1 MRNRWS
7 ALQGRPVLSWRS
19 TPPANGAFVL
29 PVERETAYH
38 SHNNA
43 EREPRVGSNEKIL
56 LGRFIM
62 LQVENLAAIVTVADV
77 TRHHAKNHPD
87 RVAIHFEGHRTTFGE
102 LDRRASQVAN
112 GLIGAGVRPQARVA
126 ILSKNTPAFFDLW
139 FGAAKADVVLVPVN
153 FRLAPPEVAYV
164 VEDAGAELL
173 FVGADFYPV
182 VEKVMHELKSVRRII
197 ALDGAHQSWTSYADW
212 LAAQPANDPA
222 LPIARD
228 HCAIQ
233 MYTSGTTGHPKGAQL
248 SHANLL
254 TLLPGALNQ
263 FGDWHDNDVNLV
275 CMPLFHIGGS
285 GWALIGFYRGI
296 PTVLMRDADP
306 AAILRLIPEFRITKA
321 FMVPALML
329 FLMQVPQ
336 CRTTDFSSLE
346 LIAYGASPAPLDLV
360 RNALKVF
367 GCGLAQVYG
376 LTETTGAITY
386 LPPEDHDERNVE
398 RLKSCGKAMSGIEI
412 RVVDAD
418 GKEVAVGQVGEII
431 TRSPQNMLGYWNQP
445 EATRRAIRND
455 WFHTGDAGY
464 RDDAGYFY
472 IYDRVKDMI
481 ISGGEN
487 IYPAEVE
494 SALFGHP
501 AVADVAVIGVPDD
514 KWGEAVKAL
523 VVRRPDAAVTP
534 EELIVFARERI
545 AGYKVPRTVDF
556 VDALPRTPT
565 GKILKREL
573 RKAFWAGQDRQVH

>member
-1 MRNRWS
+1 M
-7 ALQGRPVLSWRS
+7 LD
-19 TPPANGAFVL
+19 
-29 PVERETAYH
+29 VE
-38 SHNNA
+38 S
-43 EREPRVGSNEKIL
+43 
-56 LGRFIM
+56 
-62 LQVENLAAIVTVADV
+62 LADIVTVADV
-77 TRHHAKNHPD
+77 TRHHARVRPD
-87 RVAIHFEGHRTTFGE
+87 RVAIHFEGAHITFGE
-102 LDRRASQVAN
+102 LDRRANQIAN
-112 GLIGAGVRPQARVA
+112 GLIAEAVRPQARVA
-126 ILSKNTPAFFDLW
+126 YLSKNSPAFFELW

-173 FVGADFYPV
+173 FVGADFYPL
-182 VEKVMHELKSVRRII
+182 VEKIAADLKSVHRIV
-197 ALDGAHQSWTSYADW
+197 ALDGPHSGWIGYAEW
-212 LAAQPANDPA
+212 RAAEAVNDPA
-222 LPIARD
+222 VAVARD

-254 TLLPGALNQ
+254 TLLPGALSQ

-296 PTVLMRDADP
+296 PTVLMRDPDP
-306 AAILRLIPEFRITKA
+306 AKILQLIPEYRITKA

-346 LIAYGASPAPLDLV
+346 LIAYGASPAPIDLV

-386 LPPEDHDERNVE
+386 LPPEDHDENNAA
-398 RLKSCGKAMSGIEI
+398 RLKSCGKAMTGIDI
-412 RVVDAD
+412 RVVDAEGND
-418 GKEVAVGQVGEII
+418 VATGEVGEIV
-431 TRSPQNMLGYWNQP
+431 TRSPQNMVGYWNQP
-445 EATRRAIRND
+445 EATRRAIRGD

-464 RDDAGYFY
+464 LDADGYIY

-501 AVADVAVIGVPDD
+501 AVADVAVIGVPDET
-514 KWGEAVKAL
+514 WGEAVKAM
-523 VVRRPDAAVTP
+523 VVRKPGTTVTAD
-534 EELIVFARERI
+534 ELINYARERI
-545 AGYKVPRTVDF
+545 AHYKAPRSVDF

-573 RKAFWAGQDRQVH
+573 RKPFWADQERQVH

>member
-1 MRNRWS
+1 M
-7 ALQGRPVLSWRS
+7 LE
-19 TPPANGAFVL
+19 
-29 PVERETAYH
+29 VE
-38 SHNNA
+38 S
-43 EREPRVGSNEKIL
+43 
-56 LGRFIM
+56 
-62 LQVENLAAIVTVADV
+62 LADIVTIGDV
-77 TRHHAKNHPD
+77 TRHHARIRPD
-87 RVAIHFEGHRTTFGE
+87 RVAIHFEGQCTTFDE
-102 LDRRASQVAN
+102 LDRRANQVAN
-112 GLIGAGVRPQARVA
+112 GLIAEGVRPQVRIAY
-126 ILSKNTPAFFDLW
+126 LSKNSPAFFDLW

-182 VEKVMHELKSVRRII
+182 VDKVAQELKSVRRII
-197 ALDGAHQSWTSYADW
+197 ALDGPHDSWPTYSDW
-212 LAAQPANDPA
+212 LASQPARDPA
-222 LPIARD
+222 MPIARE

-233 MYTSGTTGHPKGAQL
+233 MYTSGTTGYPKGAQL

-254 TLLPGALNQ
+254 TLSPGALNQ

-296 PTVLMRDADP
+296 PTVLMRDPDP
-306 AAILRLIPEFRITKA
+306 AAILRLIPEYHITKA
-321 FMVPALML
+321 FMVPALLL

-336 CRTTDFSSLE
+336 CGATDFSSLE
-346 LIAYGASPAPLDLV
+346 LIAYGASPAPVDLV

-386 LPPEDHDERNVE
+386 LPPEDHDERNLE
-398 RLKSCGKAMSGIEI
+398 RLKSCGKAMTGIEI
-412 RVVDAD
+412 RVVDGS
-418 GKEVAVGQVGEII
+418 GKDVATGEVGEII

-445 EATRRAIRND
+445 EATRRAIRGD
-455 WFHTGDAGY
+455 WFYTGDAGY
-464 RDDAGYFY
+464 LDKDGYIY

-501 AVADVAVIGVPDD
+501 AVADVAVIGVPDE
-514 KWGEAVKAL
+514 KWGEAVKAM
-523 VVRRPDAAVTP
+523 VVRKPGAEITPD
-534 EELIVFARERI
+534 ELIGFARERI
-545 AGYKVPRTVDF
+545 AHYKAPRSVDF

-573 RKAFWAGQDRQVH
+573 RKPFWVGQERQVH